1 MNKNYPNL
9 KQWEKGQSGN
19 PLGRKTGSKNISTLV
34 RELLEQ
40 EINPELILNPKVASL
55 VQGKPTSYAQAVVL
69 AMLHKAIEG
78 DVRAAQ
84 FITDHSIRSEQYDSE
99 TGLFQSSRLIVE
111 VVKND

>member
-1 MNKNYPNL
+1 MNKSYPNL
-9 KQWEKGQSGN
+9 KQWQKGQSGN

-40 EINPELILNPKVASL
+40 EINPELPLNPKVASL
-55 VQGKPTSYAQAVVL
+55 VQSKPTSYAQAVVL

-84 FITDHSIRSEQYDSE
+84 FIAEHSMRSELADTE
-99 TGLFQSSRLIVE
+99 AGLFQSSKLIVE

>member
-1 MNKNYPNL
+1 MNNAYPNL
-9 KQWEKGQSGN
+9 KQWQKGQSGN
-19 PLGRKTGSKNISTLV
+19 PTGRKVGSKNISTLV

-40 EINPELILNPKVASL
+40 EVNPELPLNPKITSL

-84 FITDHSIRSEQYDSE
+84 FIADHSMRSELADSE